1 MPRRS
6 RPVEYDDVIDDMEEV
21 YPSWMKGEPVLID
34 RDLRYGHGH
43 GHRMPRA
50 PGPPPPPPAVEILP
64 DRRHHRGRSKP
75 EFAHED
81 LEYLRDDVLAA
92 ERRARLDLDA
102 YRAEEARKLK
112 EEVFNTYEPRLR
124 HQPQPRH
131 RGRRRSRIEE
141 EVYLSQYDSDH
152 GSTDSESDEMDEYI
166 EKKRSISRTE
176 LDPRKGPLPRSKSL
190 KEEKRAQRALYGD
203 GLYPK
208 SSHSLEEYGR
218 ERRAS
223 RPNAVPR
230 PRHRS
235 HYHVDLESEET
246 DESDESDESVD
257 VVPQRGGPGVVRRNH
272 VEQKRYAA
280 RRRETSSSSSSS
292 SPESAGSSEE
302 ELPKV
307 PLPVPVPPVYK
318 ESSRRHKPLGH
329 VHQIIRPPS
338 PPNPPRSPSPPRV
351 PSLETVLTER
361 EVRHRKKVEKAAK
374 EEIEIER
381 RSRESLQ
388 LSSDSRSRRKKE
400 APVTIVEPEVAVP
413 RELIV
418 EEERLDP
425 RVTYKEREREIIEE
439 HYRREAQP
447 VRNSPHSDSTDD
459 WAIISAPSRSKYS
472 PEREPPVVD
481 VREEPPRPRHKKSPV
496 KAPTDDIIDP
506 RPKGDNPRGKVGP
519 RYIGVKDRR
528 ERLWTEITKDL
539 VVREAIERAGYEYEE
554 FDTFYYIFSYL
565 HPDDVS
571 ALVEDSDNIRRERRR
586 RIKEIQRERA
596 FLPPPSSSR
605 RSPNK
610 PAPMLAERPPSPPV
624 PPSSPRQHRENRR
637 EERRRR
643 DRERDRAREEDMVAI
658 EGGGRYRAQS
668 GRW

>member
-1 MPRRS
+1 MHRRS
-6 RPVEYDDVIDDMEEV
+6 RPVVYDDVMDDMEEI
-21 YPSWMKGEPVLID
+21 YMKGEPVQID
-34 RDLRYGHGH
+34 RDLRYAHGHGH

-64 DRRHHRGRSKP
+64 DRRNHRGRSKP
-75 EFAHED
+75 EYLHED

-131 RGRRRSRIEE
+131 RGRRRSKISDVE
-141 EVYLSQYDSDH
+141 EVYFSHDDSDH
-152 GSTDSESDEMDEYI
+152 DHIDSESDEMDEFI
-166 EKKRSISRTE
+166 EKKRSMSRNE

-190 KEEKRAQRALYGD
+190 KEEKRAQRSVYGD

-208 SSHSLEEYGR
+208 NSRSLEEYER
-218 ERRAS
+218 ERKGP
-223 RPNAVPR
+223 RPNAVTR

-246 DESDESDESVD
+246 DESDESVD
-257 VVPQRGGPGVVRRNH
+257 VIPQRGGRGVVRRNH
-272 VEQKRYAA
+272 VEQERYSA
-280 RRRETSSSSSSS
+280 RRRETSSLSSS
-292 SPESAGSSEE
+292 SPESAGSSAD

-329 VHQIIRPPS
+329 APVHQISRPPS
-338 PPNPPRSPSPPRV
+338 PPSPPRSPSPPRV
-351 PSLETVLTER
+351 PSLETVLNER
-361 EVRHRKKVEKAAK
+361 ELRHRKKLEKAAK

-388 LSSDSRSRRKKE
+388 LSSDSRPRRKKGKPI
-400 APVTIVEPEVAVP
+400 AIVEQPEVAER
-413 RELIV
+413 RELLV
-418 EEERLDP
+418 EAERADP

-439 HYRREAQP
+439 DYRRS
-447 VRNSPHSDSTDD
+447 SPHSDSTDD
-459 WAIISAPSRSKYS
+459 WAIVSAPSKYS

-481 VREEPPRPRHKKSPV
+481 VREEPSRPRHKRNPV
-496 KAPTDDIIDP
+496 KPPIDEVRDP
-506 RPKGDNPRGKVGP
+506 KPKGDNPRGKVGP
-519 RYIGVKDRR
+519 RYIGIKDRR
-528 ERLWTEITKDL
+528 ERLWTEITKEL

-554 FDTFYYIFSYL
+554 LDTSYYIFSYL

-571 ALVEDSDNIRRERRR
+571 ALIEDSDNIRGARRR
-586 RIKEIQRERA
+586 RIQEIQRERA
-596 FLPPPSSSR
+596 SMPLPSSSR
-605 RSPNK
+605 
-610 PAPMLAERPPSPPV
+610 
-624 PPSSPRQHRENRR
+624 
-637 EERRRR
+637 
-643 DRERDRAREEDMVAI
+643 
-658 EGGGRYRAQS
+658 
-668 GRW
+668 